1 MLNYLNPIGAPV
13 LSRRRGDG
21 GGGGGRVLP
30 AVVFPPDRPQRL
42 RAPPHRRPLLPRRR
56 DALLGELHH
65 LLHRRHRRRAPP
77 DPGVHGHHHLP
88 SPEPLQRLQS
98 HRIAVAAALDGRA
111 AGDELDEEDAEGVDV
126 ALVGELVRAQVLR
139 VHVPGGALPLRVL
152 RLRALAAG
160 HPRQPDAGQLR
171 RQRVRQEH
179 VR

>member
-1 MLNYLNPIGAPV
+1 MFVLARAIGLDWFGLVSYPF
-13 LSRRRGDG
+13 RGG
-21 GGGGGRVLP
+21 AGI
-30 AVVFPPDRPQRL
+30 
-42 RAPPHRRPLLPRRR
+42 
-56 DALLGELHH
+56 E
-65 LLHRRHRRRAPP
+65 
-77 DPGVHGHHHLP
+77 
-88 SPEPLQRLQS
+88 
-98 HRIAVAAALDGRA
+98 VAAALDGRA